1 MFMAGDV
8 AHSEPAFSIQFRTLD
23 DFRCL
28 GPKGNLPGV
37 LACGYMVSMEIPYC
51 RGRIVWRMDTGEL
64 VCYDL
69 SATKK

>member
-1 MFMAGDV
+1 
-8 AHSEPAFSIQFRTLD
+8 
-23 DFRCL
+23 
-28 GPKGNLPGV
+28 
-37 LACGYMVSMEIPYC
+37 MVSMEIPYC